1 MMKYKIETVKNGV
14 DIEVTEAEGK
24 HEKLLDAL
32 QECQEGRCT
41 CPTREYAKLE
51 SLEIETDESTIR
63 LRLKSKPEEKFD
75 QSEIGKCLEYTK
87 EKVLN
92 DY

>member
-1 MMKYKIETVKNGV
+1 MKYKIETGENGV
-14 DIEVTEAEGK
+14 DIEVTETEGRQK
-24 HEKLLDAL
+24 KLLDAF

-41 CPTREYAKLE
+41 CPTQEYSKLE
-51 SLEIETDESTIR
+51 SLKIETDEDTIR
-63 LRLKSKPEEKFD
+63 LKLKSKPDEKFD

-92 DY
+92 DH